1 MFDNIRRDF
10 ARSILSKK
18 KELILLRILFRATK
32 DAGFRSVFFYRIAR
46 KFRKYRIP
54 VIPAIIERLMHHL
67 CHCWISSLADIGPGF
82 VVAHVCGIIIPPGI
96 IIGKDC
102 DIRQNVTLGGNYGKK
117 NEDGRTNPKI
127 CNNVSIGANAVILG
141 PVTIGSHSI
150 IGANATVTKSIPEH
164 SVVAGF
170 RSEIIA
176 KCEDNTD
183 YHKAIIVRPEKNI
196 FLSRKQLFE
205 RINDLESEL
214 KTLEE
219 RLKNGI

>member
-1 MFDNIRRDF
+1 MFDNIRQDF
-10 ARSILSKK
+10 VRSILPKNKK
-18 KELILLRILFRATK
+18 PILSRILFRVAK
-32 DAGFRSVFFYRIAR
+32 DAGFRTVFFYRIA
-46 KFRKYRIP
+46 KCFRKYEIP

-82 VVAHVCGIIIPPGI
+82 IVAHVCGIIIPPGV
-96 IIGKDC
+96 IIGKNC

-117 NEDGRTNPKI
+117 NKDGRTNPTI
-127 CNNVSIGANAVILG
+127 YDNVSIGANAVVLG
-141 PVTIGSHSI
+141 PITIGSHSI
-150 IGANATVTKSIPEH
+150 IGANAVVTKSIPGH

-183 YHKAIIVRPEKNI
+183 YHKARIIRPETNI

-205 RINDLESEL
+205 QISKFESRLKVLED
-214 KTLEE
+214 
-219 RLKNGI
+219 RLKNDI